1 MKNYAKFLKNRFIL
15 LIITIFSIFIFS
27 GCEMQENNSET
38 NSIEVNRTN
47 FEISNNSIS
56 QSTVN
61 SENSTNSE
69 ISNKTDTTSSTSNT
83 NKVISKYSTKIY
95 SKDKNRQNNLEITAS
110 ALNGTV
116 VKPNETFS
124 FTQTIG
130 PASKSKGYEKADIF
144 DSNGNKIKGYGG
156 GNCQISSTLY
166 NAVLKAPS
174 LKVVER
180 HEHSNKVPYVAENK
194 DAAVAYGSVDFKFK
208 NENDYSIKILVQASK
223 SYVVVTL
230 VKI

>member
-1 MKNYAKFLKNRFIL
+1 MKNYAKFFKNRFIL

-27 GCEMQENNSET
+27 GCENQENNTET
-38 NSIEVNRTN
+38 NSIEINRTN
-47 FEISNNSIS
+47 LEISNNLVS
-56 QSTVN
+56 QNTVN
-61 SENSTNSE
+61 SENNTNSE

-95 SKDKNRQNNLEITAS
+95 SKDKNRQNNLEITAN

-116 VKPNETFS
+116 VNPNEIFS

-223 SYVVVTL
+223 KYVVVTL

>member
-1 MKNYAKFLKNRFIL
+1 MKNYAKFFKNRFIL
-15 LIITIFSIFIFS
+15 LIITIISVFIFS
-27 GCEMQENNSET
+27 GCEKQENNTET

-47 FEISNNSIS
+47 FEISNNLIV
-56 QSTVN
+56 QNTVT
-61 SENSTNSE
+61 SENNTTSE
-69 ISNKTDTTSSTSNT
+69 IPDKTNTNSSTSNT

-95 SKDKNRQNNLEITAS
+95 SKDKNRQNNLEITAN

-116 VKPNETFS
+116 VQPNETFS
-124 FTQTIG
+124 FTKTIG

>member
-1 MKNYAKFLKNRFIL
+1 MKNYAKFFKNRFIL
-15 LIITIFSIFIFS
+15 LIITIISVFIFS
-27 GCEMQENNSET
+27 GCEKQENNTET

-47 FEISNNSIS
+47 FEISNNLIV
-56 QSTVN
+56 QNTVT
-61 SENSTNSE
+61 SENNTTSE
-69 ISNKTDTTSSTSNT
+69 IPDKANTNSSTSNT

-95 SKDKNRQNNLEITAS
+95 SKDKNRQNNLEITAN

-116 VKPNETFS
+116 VQPNETFS
-124 FTQTIG
+124 FTKTIG

>member
-1 MKNYAKFLKNRFIL
+1 MKNYAKFFKNRFIL

-27 GCEMQENNSET
+27 GCENQENNTET
-38 NSIEVNRTN
+38 NSIEINRTN
-47 FEISNNSIS
+47 LEISNNLVS
-56 QSTVN
+56 QNTVN
-61 SENSTNSE
+61 SENNTNSE

-95 SKDKNRQNNLEITAS
+95 SKDKNRQNNLEITAN

-116 VKPNETFS
+116 VKPNEIFS

-166 NAVLKAPS
+166 NAVLKASS

>member
-156 GNCQISSTLY
+156 GNCQISSNLY

>member
-1 MKNYAKFLKNRFIL
+1 MKNYAKFFKNRFIL
-15 LIITIFSIFIFS
+15 LIITIISVFIFS
-27 GCEMQENNSET
+27 GCEKQENNTET

-47 FEISNNSIS
+47 FEIPNNLIV
-56 QSTVN
+56 QNTVT
-61 SENSTNSE
+61 SENNTTSE
-69 ISNKTDTTSSTSNT
+69 IPDKTNTNSSTSNT

-95 SKDKNRQNNLEITAS
+95 SKDKNRQNNLEITAN

-116 VKPNETFS
+116 VQPNETFS
-124 FTQTIG
+124 FTKTIG

-223 SYVVVTL
+223 KYVVVTL